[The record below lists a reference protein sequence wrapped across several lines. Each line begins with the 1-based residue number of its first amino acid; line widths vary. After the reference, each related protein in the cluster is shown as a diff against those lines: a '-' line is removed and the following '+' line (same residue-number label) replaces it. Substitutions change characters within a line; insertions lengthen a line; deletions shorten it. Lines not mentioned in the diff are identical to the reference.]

1 MPKSAPIP
9 PPPGPGVPINSG
21 QPVIVQY
28 VNAPNFGPSPVQVN
42 NTTQFQTQRKHLTFE
57 RRAFNSKAQLM

>member
-42 NTTQFQTQRKHLTFE
+42 NTTQFQTQMYT
-57 RRAFNSKAQLM
+57 